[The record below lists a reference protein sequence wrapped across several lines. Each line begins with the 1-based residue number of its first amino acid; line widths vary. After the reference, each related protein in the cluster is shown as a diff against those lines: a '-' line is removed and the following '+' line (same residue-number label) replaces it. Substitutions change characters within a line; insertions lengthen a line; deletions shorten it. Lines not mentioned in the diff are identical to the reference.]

1 MGVEEYVVLVLV
13 VGARLLL
20 PLLIPYFPVPALLAC
35 LVLDSADQT
44 IFQQFPAIDLEGYQS
59 YDKAL
64 DIFYLSVAYLSVLRN
79 WTNLPAVLM
88 AVFLFHYRLIGALLF
103 ELTQERWLLF
113 IFPNTFE
120 YFFLFLSAIYLLW
133 DQQRVS
139 RKFVVWST
147 VFIWVVIKLPQE
159 WWIHI
164 AQLDF
169 TEFMADH
176 AWLWIPIA
184 VIAAAVIL
192 GAWWWATRRA
202 PAPDHAFSLRAAPL
216 PAELTGRELYR
227 VARAEERVFDRALAL
242 KAVLVALVVVIFSQ
256 FLAPNA
262 SPLQTALSVTTFVVL
277 NTFVSQLLA
286 RRGRS
291 WRSVFTEFVSMLVV
305 NMAMA
310 ALITGVERWI
320 GLRETRVP
328 FLLLLFLMFIITVL
342 VVLFD
347 RYHTIFRARGIL
359 ERRLAERRSKKA
371 EGGGGSAEAVTDG
384 AGPQG

>member
-359 ERRLAERRSKKA
+359 ERRLAERRRKKA
-371 EGGGGSAEAVTDG
+371 EGGDGSGEAITGGTS
-384 AGPQG
+384 PQG